1 MCVCVERERG
11 ERENCLNRHGP
22 PRSRR
27 SPYEPPTVETRKAV
41 SGEDVPELE
50 WCQCQAG
57 EKEEEEEEEKEG
69 RRMAKGRSLF
79 ILGQSRDGGKEKE
92 KETDNCK
99 SQKER
104 TKR

>member
-50 WCQCQAG
+50 WCQCQGG
-57 EKEEEEEEEKEG
+57 EKEEEEEEEKEEEEDG
-69 RRMAKGRSLF
+69 KGPKPIHTGAKPRRWKGERE
-79 ILGQSRDGGKEKE
+79 RDG
-92 KETDNCK
+92 
-99 SQKER
+99 QL
-104 TKR
+104 

>member
-50 WCQCQAG
+50 WCQCQGG
-57 EKEEEEEEEKEG
+57 EKEEEEEEEKEEEDG
-69 RRMAKGRSLF
+69 KGPKPIHTGAKPRRWKGERE
-79 ILGQSRDGGKEKE
+79 RDG
-92 KETDNCK
+92 
-99 SQKER
+99 QL
-104 TKR
+104 